1 MTELEL
7 LVNEN
12 RRAIEEVQA
21 RNAVLA
27 EALASHASVIRMMAV
42 QIKDI
47 ANQLDFDIDPPRM
60 M

>member
-42 QIKDI
+42 QIKDSYRKT
-47 ANQLDFDIDPPRM
+47 N
-60 M
+60 